1 MRIGDGQVITTTIEG
16 VVFIA
21 REIIVLPVG
30 IVNLGLY
37 VYETCDQTVE
47 QHTILF
53 NNNFEIGYPCTL
65 NKTSNCALGGP
76 QVVEVRTIGLRSY
89 KLLNFCIPKLLN
101 FYYVYYYISQHYLL

>member
-47 QHTILF
+47 QYARMF
-53 NNNFEIGYPCTL
+53 NATRKP
-65 NKTSNCALGGP
+65 
-76 QVVEVRTIGLRSY
+76 RTPAKVCLESARSGRGIV
-89 KLLNFCIPKLLN
+89 KFLAS
-101 FYYVYYYISQHYLL
+101 SQRQPS

>member
-1 MRIGDGQVITTTIEG
+1 MRIGDGLVITTTIEG

-47 QHTILF
+47 QNATLF
-53 NNNFEIGYPCTL
+53 TPT
-65 NKTSNCALGGP
+65 
-76 QVVEVRTIGLRSY
+76 
-89 KLLNFCIPKLLN
+89 
-101 FYYVYYYISQHYLL
+101 YVGNMYLQ

>member
-47 QHTILF
+47 QYARLVYGITKRDGS
-53 NNNFEIGYPCTL
+53 GYNRIVQFAST
-65 NKTSNCALGGP
+65 KSKVGGAITNG
-76 QVVEVRTIGLRSY
+76 EYRS
-89 KLLNFCIPKLLN
+89 
-101 FYYVYYYISQHYLL
+101 

>member
-53 NNNFEIGYPCTL
+53 FVNSPGELMLYL
-65 NKTSNCALGGP
+65 
-76 QVVEVRTIGLRSY
+76 TI
-89 KLLNFCIPKLLN
+89 I
-101 FYYVYYYISQHYLL
+101 

>member
-1 MRIGDGQVITTTIEG
+1 MRIGDGLVITTTIEG

-47 QHTILF
+47 QYTILF
-53 NNNFEIGYPCTL
+53 NNNSMP
-65 NKTSNCALGGP
+65 
-76 QVVEVRTIGLRSY
+76 
-89 KLLNFCIPKLLN
+89 
-101 FYYVYYYISQHYLL
+101 HM

>member
-47 QHTILF
+47 Q
-53 NNNFEIGYPCTL
+53 N
-65 NKTSNCALGGP
+65 
-76 QVVEVRTIGLRSY
+76 VRLCRGTFYRDGL
-89 KLLNFCIPKLLN
+89 
-101 FYYVYYYISQHYLL
+101 

>member
-1 MRIGDGQVITTTIEG
+1 MRIGDGLVITTTIEG

-47 QHTILF
+47 QYDMLCSF
-53 NNNFEIGYPCTL
+53 NPRPPPIAEIKSG
-65 NKTSNCALGGP
+65 
-76 QVVEVRTIGLRSY
+76 
-89 KLLNFCIPKLLN
+89 
-101 FYYVYYYISQHYLL
+101 